1 MVLLVVNPCLTWRL
15 TRLRRVSGMAQ
26 EVELPLLTTCT
37 QGESALGHSTEEH
50 KVDDGD
56 YEAPVG
62 GRRARESGRE
72 RERARGRGRG
82 RERGRGRGRGRGRSR
97 GHGRGRGGSSR
108 AVSTSSDTSVNI
120 GKCKIQ

>member
-72 RERARGRGRG
+72 RGRK
-82 RERGRGRGRGRGRSR
+82 RE
-97 GHGRGRGGSSR
+97 
-108 AVSTSSDTSVNI
+108 
-120 GKCKIQ
+120 GKR